1 MSQFTFLGEVVMA
14 GFGFTSDPDE
24 NRNPE
29 DNGNEG
35 SNDPMNNPTGNPF
48 GMGNFGDIFQQ
59 FSGMG
64 LNLQGLMASLSGQAS
79 PSALSQ
85 QMIRDISRKYLS
97 AHGETP
103 VSVQELVAI
112 QEAFNIADLWI
123 NEATAFPAL
132 VIPDSCALSRRD
144 WIDSTLK
151 GWEELT
157 KPLVDGM
164 SQAMSE
170 MLNETLGDEVA
181 DESAAAFSIP
191 GLGNM
196 NISKSNIA
204 AIMGTFMSS
213 LISTQ
218 LGQTIGNLSTTVTGA
233 NDVALPLT
241 SPIRPQLIPQNV
253 AQWGKDLEI
262 PEAEIRIYLAL
273 REIAAARLFAATPWL
288 REYVRSSIAL
298 YGKGIKVDITAI
310 TQQAEDAMNSGALD
324 PSNPE
329 SMTLALSGGM
339 FTPEE
344 TPQQRAALDRLETV
358 LALIEGWIDAV
369 VTIAAGERL
378 PAMIK
383 LRETQQRRRATNSPT
398 QQLFAT
404 LVGLEVSP
412 RRTREAIA
420 FWEKIAALRD
430 IHNRDQIWEESILL
444 PTAEQLLNPEEFLK
458 SRTIPDD
465 LSGLI

>member
-1 MSQFTFLGEVVMA
+1 MSS
-14 GFGFTSDPDE
+14 FGFTPNNGDDDNSPDK
-24 NRNPE
+24 
-29 DNGNEG
+29 
-35 SNDPMNNPTGNPF
+35 SNNPSNSGPF
-48 GMGNFGDIFQQ
+48 GFGNFGDIFQQ

-64 LNLQGLMASLSGQAS
+64 LNLQGLLASLSGQSS

-85 QMIRDISRKYLS
+85 QMIRDISRKFLT
-97 AHGETP
+97 AHGELP
-103 VSVQELVAI
+103 VSVSDLVAT

-123 NEATAFPAL
+123 NEATTFPTL
-132 VIPDSCALSRRD
+132 VIPDTCALSRRD
-144 WIDSTLK
+144 WIDSTLA

-170 MLNETLGDEVA
+170 MLNETLTNEAGSEVGS
-181 DESAAAFSIP
+181 EEFGENTPSFSIP
-191 GLGNM
+191 GFGNM
-196 NISKSNIA
+196 NISKSSIA

-218 LGQTIGNLSTTVTGA
+218 LGQTIGNLSTSVTGA

-253 AQWGKDLEI
+253 ALWGKDLEI
-262 PEAEIRIYLAL
+262 PETEIRIYLAL
-273 REIAAARLFAATPWL
+273 REIAAARLFSATPWL
-288 REYVRSSIAL
+288 REYVRNAISS
-298 YGKGIKVDITAI
+298 YGKGIRVDITAI
-310 TQQAEDAMNSGALD
+310 TQQAEDAMSSGEID

-344 TPQQRAALDRLETV
+344 TPQQRAALERLETV

-369 VTIAAGERL
+369 VTKAAGDRL
-378 PAMIK
+378 PSMIK

-412 RRTREAIA
+412 RRTREAIT
-420 FWEKIAALRD
+420 FWERVAELKD
-430 IHNRDQIWEESILL
+430 IEVRDQIWDESVLL
-444 PTAEQLLNPEEFLK
+444 PNGLDLLDAEAFLK
-458 SRTIPDD
+458 GRTIPDD

>member
-1 MSQFTFLGEVVMA
+1 MP
-14 GFGFTSDPDE
+14 GFGFTP
-24 NRNPE
+24 
-29 DNGNEG
+29 DNG
-35 SNDPMNNPTGNPF
+35 SDNDDDQNQPDKSNNPSNF
-48 GMGNFGDIFQQ
+48 GPLGFGNFGDIFQQ

-64 LNLQGLMASLSGQAS
+64 LNLQALMASLSGQAS

-85 QMIRDISRKYLS
+85 QMIRDISRKYLT
-97 AHGETP
+97 AHGELP
-103 VSVQELVAI
+103 VSVQDLVAT
-112 QEAFNIADLWI
+112 QEAFDIADLWI
-123 NEATAFPAL
+123 NEATTFPNL
-132 VIPDSCALSRRD
+132 VIPDTCALSRRD
-144 WIDSTLK
+144 WIDSTLA
-151 GWEELT
+151 GWEELA

-170 MLNETLGDEVA
+170 MLNETLGKENEN
-181 DESAAAFSIP
+181 ESLPGFAIP
-191 GLGNM
+191 GFGNM
-196 NISKSNIA
+196 NISKSGIA

-218 LGQTIGNLSTTVTGA
+218 LGQTIGNLSTSVTGA

-253 AQWGKDLEI
+253 TQWGKDLEI
-262 PEAEIRIYLAL
+262 PETEIRIYLAL

-288 REYVRSSIAL
+288 REYVRNSIAM
-298 YGKGIKVDITAI
+298 YGKGIRVDITAI
-310 TQQAEDAMNSGALD
+310 TQQAEDAMNSGELD

-344 TPQQRAALDRLETV
+344 TPAQKEALERLETV

-369 VTIAAGERL
+369 VTQAAGDRL
-378 PAMIK
+378 PSMIR

-420 FWEKIAALRD
+420 FWEKIATLKD
-430 IHNRDQIWEESILL
+430 IQVRDQIWDESFLL
-444 PTAEQLLNPEEFLK
+444 PTAADLNNPEGFLK
-458 SRTIPDD
+458 AREIPDD
-465 LSGLI
+465 LSGLQ

>member
-1 MSQFTFLGEVVMA
+1 MSS
-14 GFGFTSDPDE
+14 FGFTPNNGDDDNASGSSNSGSD
-24 NRNPE
+24 NC
-29 DNGNEG
+29 G
-35 SNDPMNNPTGNPF
+35 SNFF
-48 GMGNFGDIFQQ
+48 GFNNFGEIFQQ

-64 LNLQGLMASLSGQAS
+64 LNLQGLLASLSGQAS

-97 AHGETP
+97 AHGELP
-103 VSVQELVAI
+103 ISVSELVAT
-112 QEAFNIADLWI
+112 QEAFSIADLWI
-123 NEATAFPAL
+123 NEATTFPAL
-132 VIPDSCALSRRD
+132 VIADTCALSRRD
-144 WIDSTLK
+144 WIDSTLS

-170 MLNETLGDEVA
+170 MLNENLSGEFGNGELGNGEGG
-181 DESAAAFSIP
+181 ESATSFSIP
-191 GLGNM
+191 GFGNM
-196 NISKSNIA
+196 NISRSSIA

-218 LGQTIGNLSTTVTGA
+218 LGQTIGNLSTSVTGA

-241 SPIRPQLIPQNV
+241 TPIRPQLIPQNV
-253 AQWGKDLEI
+253 ALWGKDLEI
-262 PEAEIRIYLAL
+262 PETEIRIYLAL
-273 REIAAARLFAATPWL
+273 REIAAARLFSATPWL
-288 REYVRSSIAL
+288 RDYVRNAIAL
-298 YGKGIKVDITAI
+298 YGKGIRVDITAI
-310 TQQAEDAMNSGALD
+310 TQQAEDAMNSGELD

-344 TPQQRAALDRLETV
+344 TPQQRAALERLETV
-358 LALIEGWIDAV
+358 LALIEGWIAAV
-369 VTIAAGERL
+369 VTKAAGDRL
-378 PAMIK
+378 PSMIK

-412 RRTREAIA
+412 RRTREAIT
-420 FWEKIAALRD
+420 FWEKVAELKNIEV
-430 IHNRDQIWEESILL
+430 RDQIWDESVLL
-444 PTAEQLLNPEEFLK
+444 PTSKDLLDAEAFLK
-458 SRTIPDD
+458 ARTIPDD

>member
-1 MSQFTFLGEVVMA
+1 MP
-14 GFGFTSDPDE
+14 GFGFTP
-24 NRNPE
+24 
-29 DNGNEG
+29 DNGSDNG
-35 SNDPMNNPTGNPF
+35 DDQNQPDKSNNPSNF
-48 GMGNFGDIFQQ
+48 GPLGFGNFGDIFQQ

-64 LNLQGLMASLSGQAS
+64 LNLQALMASLSGQAS

-85 QMIRDISRKYLS
+85 QMIRDISRKYLT
-97 AHGETP
+97 AHGELP
-103 VSVQELVAI
+103 VSVQDLVAT
-112 QEAFNIADLWI
+112 QEAFDIADLWI
-123 NEATAFPAL
+123 NEATTFPTL
-132 VIPDSCALSRRD
+132 VIPDTCALSRRD
-144 WIDSTLK
+144 WIDSTLA
-151 GWEELT
+151 GWEELA

-170 MLNETLGDEVA
+170 MLNETLGNENENENLPGFA
-181 DESAAAFSIP
+181 IP

-196 NISKSNIA
+196 NISKSSIA

-218 LGQTIGNLSTTVTGA
+218 LGQTIGNLSTSVTGA

-253 AQWGKDLEI
+253 TQWGKDLEI
-262 PEAEIRIYLAL
+262 PETEIRIYLAL

-288 REYVRSSIAL
+288 REYVRNSIAM
-298 YGKGIKVDITAI
+298 YGKGIRVDITAI
-310 TQQAEDAMNSGALD
+310 TQQAEDAMNSGQLD

-344 TPQQRAALDRLETV
+344 TSAQKEALERLETV

-369 VTIAAGERL
+369 VTQAAGDRL
-378 PAMIK
+378 PSMIR

-412 RRTREAIA
+412 RRTREAIM
-420 FWEKIAALRD
+420 FWEKIASLKD
-430 IHNRDQIWEESILL
+430 IQVRDQIWDESFLL
-444 PTAEQLLNPEEFLK
+444 PTAADLNNPEGFLK
-458 SRTIPDD
+458 AREIPDD
-465 LSGLI
+465 LSGLQ

>member
-1 MSQFTFLGEVVMA
+1 MPEFTLLTRTISGGYMS
-14 GFGFTSDPDE
+14 GFGFTPNNGDDNSDADKSPS
-24 NRNPE
+24 N
-29 DNGNEG
+29 NG
-35 SNDPMNNPTGNPF
+35 PF
-48 GMGNFGDIFQQ
+48 GFGNFGDIFQQ

-64 LNLQGLMASLSGQAS
+64 LNLQALMASLSGQAS

-85 QMIRDISRKYLS
+85 QMIRDISRKYLT
-97 AHGETP
+97 AHGELP
-103 VSVQELVAI
+103 VSVQDLVAT
-112 QEAFNIADLWI
+112 QEAFDIADLWI
-123 NEATAFPAL
+123 NEATTFPTL
-132 VIPDSCALSRRD
+132 VIPDTCALSRRD
-144 WIDSTLK
+144 WIDSTLA
-151 GWEELT
+151 GWEELA

-170 MLNETLGDEVA
+170 MLKETLGNETSSENLPSFA
-181 DESAAAFSIP
+181 IP
-191 GLGNM
+191 GFGNM
-196 NISKSNIA
+196 NISQSSIA

-218 LGQTIGNLSTTVTGA
+218 LGQTIGNLSTSVTGS

-253 AQWGKDLEI
+253 TQWGKDLEI

-288 REYVRSSIAL
+288 RDYVRNSIAM
-298 YGKGIKVDITAI
+298 YGKGIRVDITAI
-310 TQQAEDAMNSGALD
+310 TQQAEDAMNSGQLD

-344 TPQQRAALDRLETV
+344 TPAQKAALERLETV

-369 VTIAAGERL
+369 VTQAAGERL
-378 PAMIK
+378 PSMIR

-420 FWEKIAALRD
+420 FWEKIAALKD
-430 IHNRDQIWEESILL
+430 IQTRDQIWDESFLL
-444 PTAEQLLNPEEFLK
+444 PTSEDLGNPEGFLK
-458 SRTIPDD
+458 AREIPDD
-465 LSGLI
+465 LSGLQ